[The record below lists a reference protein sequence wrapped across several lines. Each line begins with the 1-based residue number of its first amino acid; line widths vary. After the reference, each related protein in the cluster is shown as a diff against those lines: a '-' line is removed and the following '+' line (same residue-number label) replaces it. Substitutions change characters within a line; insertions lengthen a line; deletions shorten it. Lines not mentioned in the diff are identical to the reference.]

1 MQKSIILIYCL
12 ILAFLIFGI
21 TLQNGFV
28 FDDMAIV
35 RDNLM
40 IRNLANIPQF
50 FNSPYSSLE
59 AGIYRPV
66 TILSFSLNYFLFTQ
80 KSLWGQMP
88 AAWSFH
94 FINIILHA
102 LNCWLLFLLIKQLTK
117 QKLLPYLTV
126 LFFLI
131 LPIHTEA
138 VTGIV
143 GRAELLALC
152 FSLISLLSFLCF
164 KSIRQLAEKK
174 ILFGGLAFLLALLS
188 KENAVAIIPIYIFI
202 AFYFVIFPPEADR
215 PWAENSKSYSF
226 WQKIHPVRSRPAK
239 GTATTALGQSAS
251 NGVKITILNFWREF
265 LALFVTFGIYLIMRF
280 SVLKEYLFGNN
291 ATMVENPLD
300 FAPVWQR
307 ILTSFKVLC
316 LYLEKSFWPINLSS
330 DYSYNQIPLVTG
342 AFDWRM
348 LIGLIAFLFLIF
360 CLFWPIKKQN
370 FSLFGLASIFFLF
383 PFLPIAN
390 LFFPIGTIM
399 AERLM
404 YFPSIGLCLFLAIIL
419 SKLYNARS
427 QKNFKPLFFIIVV
440 GLTVFYGARSFA
452 RNKDWYDEKTL
463 FFSAAQASPNSVLS
477 RSNKGAI
484 YLLDGNY
491 DKALEETQAAN
502 KIYPFYPPA
511 MNNLGLLYYYQHQ
524 YDLAE
529 KQFLKTIV
537 ISSGYI
543 NAYENL
549 ALVYFDQAKYQDAKN
564 ILLKRYLNHQDLANR
579 HLLGLFENKINNL
592 KAAKQED
599 WANKLTKDLE
609 KLKLIPGLDENQKIY

>member
-59 AGIYRPV
+59 AGIYRPI

-102 LNCWLLFLLIKQLTK
+102 LNCWLLFLLIKQITK
-117 QKLLPYLTV
+117 QKLLPYLTA

-152 FSLISLLSFLCF
+152 FSLLSLLSFLCF
-164 KSIRQLAEKK
+164 KSNLKK
-174 ILFGGLAFLLALLS
+174 ILFGGLTFLLALLS
-188 KENAVAIIPIYIFI
+188 KENAAAVIPIYIFI
-202 AFYFVIFPPEADR
+202 AFYFVILSS
-215 PWAENSKSYSF
+215 SKHSF
-226 WQKIHPVRSRPAK
+226 WQKVQ
-239 GTATTALGQSAS
+239 T
-251 NGVKITILNFWREF
+251 TILNFWREF
-265 LALFVTFGIYLIMRF
+265 LVLFVTFGIYLIMRF

-291 ATMVENPLD
+291 STMVENPLD

-511 MNNLGLLYYYQHQ
+511 MNNLGLLYYYQQQ

-529 KQFLKTIV
+529 KQFLKTIA
-537 ISSGYI
+537 ISPGYA

-549 ALVYFDQAKYQDAKN
+549 ALIYFNQERYQDAKN
-564 ILLKRYLNHQDLANR
+564 ILLKRYLDHQDLANQY
-579 HLLGLFENKINNL
+579 LLSLFEDKINSL
-592 KAAKQED
+592 KSAGQNDKAD
-599 WANKLTKDLE
+599 KLTKDLE
-609 KLKLIPGLDENQKIY
+609 ELKLN

>member
-66 TILSFSLNYFLFTQ
+66 TILSFSLNYFLFTPLEKTSDKVSIREQ
-80 KSLWGQMP
+80 SSLTGFTLKSLYGQMP

-102 LNCWLLFLLIKQLTK
+102 LNCWLLFLLIKQITK
-117 QKLLPYLTV
+117 QKLLPYLTA

-152 FSLISLLSFLCF
+152 FSLLSLLSFLCF
-164 KSIRQLAEKK
+164 KSNLKK
-174 ILFGGLAFLLALLS
+174 ILFGGLTFLLALLS
-188 KENAVAIIPIYIFI
+188 KENAVAVIPIYIFI
-202 AFYFVIFPPEADR
+202 AFYFVIL
-215 PWAENSKSYSF
+215 SSLKYSF
-226 WQKIHPVRSRPAK
+226 WQNAQ
-239 GTATTALGQSAS
+239 TTL
-251 NGVKITILNFWREF
+251 LNFWREF
-265 LALFVTFGIYLIMRF
+265 LALFITFGIYLIMRF

-300 FAPVWQR
+300 FAPAWQR

-330 DYSYNQIPLVTG
+330 DYSYNQIPLVTS

-419 SKLYNARS
+419 SKLYNHRS
-427 QKNFKPLFFIIVV
+427 QKIYKPLFFIIVV
-440 GLTVFYGARSFA
+440 SLTIFYGTRSFA

-463 FFSAAQASPNSVLS
+463 FLSAAQTSPNSVLS

-484 YLLDGNY
+484 YLLEGNY
-491 DKALEETQAAN
+491 NKALEETQAAN

-511 MNNLGLLYYYQHQ
+511 MNNLGLLYYYQQQ

-529 KQFLKTIV
+529 KQFLKTIA

-549 ALVYFDQAKYQDAKN
+549 ALVYFDQGKYQDAQN
-564 ILLKRYLNHQDLANR
+564 ILLKRYLNHQDLANQ
-579 HLLGLFENKINNL
+579 HLSGLFENKINNL
-592 KAAKQED
+592 KAVGQKDLAD
-599 WANKLTKDLE
+599 KLTKDLE
-609 KLKLIPGLDENQKIY
+609 ELKLNSNLTK

>member
-12 ILAFLIFGI
+12 IGVFLIFGI

-50 FNSPYSSLE
+50 FNSPYSALE

-66 TILSFSLNYFLFTQ
+66 TIFSFSLNYFFFTP

-94 FINIILHA
+94 LINIILHA
-102 LNCWLLFLLIKQLTK
+102 LNCWLLFFLIKQLTK
-117 QKLLPYLTV
+117 QKLLPYLAV
-126 LFFLI
+126 LFFLV

-152 FSLISLLSFLCF
+152 FSLLSLLSFLCF
-164 KSIRQLAEKK
+164 KSNLKK
-174 ILFGGLAFLLALLS
+174 ILFGGLAFILALLS
-188 KENAVAIIPIYIFI
+188 KENSMAVIPIYIFI
-202 AFYFVIFPPEADR
+202 AFYFVVLSPL
-215 PWAENSKSYSF
+215 KHSF
-226 WQKIHPVRSRPAK
+226 WQKI
-239 GTATTALGQSAS
+239 
-251 NGVKITILNFWREF
+251 KITILRFWREF
-265 LALFVTFGIYLIMRF
+265 LTLFVTFGIYLIMRF
-280 SVLKEYLFGNN
+280 SVLKEYVFGNN
-291 ATMVENPLD
+291 ATIVENPLD
-300 FAPVWQR
+300 FAPAWQR
-307 ILTSFKVLC
+307 ILTSLKVLC

-330 DYSYNQIPLVTG
+330 DYSYNQIPLVTNG
-342 AFDWRM
+342 FDLRM

-370 FSLFGLASIFFLF
+370 FSLLGLASIFFLF

-419 SKLYNARS
+419 SKLYDVRS
-427 QKNFKPLFFIIVV
+427 QKICKPLFFIIVIS
-440 GLTVFYGARSFA
+440 LTVFYGARSFA
-452 RNKDWYDEKTL
+452 RNKDWYYEITL
-463 FFSAAQASPNSVLS
+463 FFSAAPSSPNSVLS

-484 YLLDGNY
+484 YLLEGNY
-491 DKALEETQAAN
+491 DEALKETQAAN
-502 KIYPFYPPA
+502 NIYPYYPPA
-511 MNNLGLLYYYQHQ
+511 MNNLGLLYYYHQQ

-529 KQFLKTIV
+529 KQFLKTIA

-549 ALVYFDQAKYQDAKN
+549 ALVYFDQEKYQDAQN
-564 ILLKRYLNHQDLANR
+564 ILLKRYLNHQDLANQY
-579 HLLGLFENKINNL
+579 LLGLFEDKINNL
-592 KAAKQED
+592 KSVGQKDLAD
-599 WANKLTKDLE
+599 KLTE
-609 KLKLIPGLDENQKIY
+609 KMEELKLNK